1 MSQDAFLFVVNG
13 EASVSAADSEPDVAL
28 HKKRPGGKRPHVKSH
43 RGCLIC
49 KQRRVK
55 CDEQFPCSN
64 CIKRGERCIHSKTS
78 GCSSN
83 QLSMYSPQPQPTGV
97 VAVDNTSINLLHLEL
112 FSHFQREVVDTLAF
126 SDIWPRVLPWSFQ
139 EPYIMYAILCLGATH
154 LCTLRPQASRYSDA
168 AVQLLGKSTSLF
180 SEKLSR
186 PVTARNSEAL
196 MAVSI
201 LMHYI
206 SWSHVELVEKQEYLS
221 YHKSSDILTTH
232 LSNDPLLQL
241 SFGVRGILYESFRHL
256 SGSDSVFLE
265 TGLYS
270 PRYAIEEAIIQQGDD
285 PWRFVSH
292 FMEILD
298 NHRYQLL
305 ISHDHRDDPPLRKN
319 RPLTCPYANQC
330 NDETASTPQQ
340 RPRDP
345 ERLDF
350 EDIAK
355 RLSLLFCLVSMSAS
369 IHNQSAS
376 QTLTLLQPDV
386 ERLFFSFPIH
396 YSKTFR
402 EPALR
407 GDARAL
413 ILLCHFYRAARIL
426 LTSPGTWWARQ
437 RSRVVES
444 RILQDLTSRG
454 LESCVLGEKL

>member
-1 MSQDAFLFVVNG
+1 
-13 EASVSAADSEPDVAL
+13 
-28 HKKRPGGKRPHVKSH
+28 
-43 RGCLIC
+43 
-49 KQRRVK
+49 
-55 CDEQFPCSN
+55 
-64 CIKRGERCIHSKTS
+64 
-78 GCSSN
+78 
-83 QLSMYSPQPQPTGV
+83 
-97 VAVDNTSINLLHLEL
+97 
-112 FSHFQREVVDTLAF
+112 
-126 SDIWPRVLPWSFQ
+126 
-139 EPYIMYAILCLGATH
+139 MYAILCLAATH
-154 LCTLRPQASRYSDA
+154 LSTLRPQTPRYSDA
-168 AVQLLGKSTSLF
+168 SIQLLGKSTSLF
-180 SEKLSR
+180 GEKLSC

-206 SWSHVELVEKQEYLS
+206 SWSHVEFVGKQEHRS
-221 YHKSSDILTTH
+221 SHKSSDTLTAH
-232 LSNDPLLQL
+232 LLNDPLLQL

-285 PWRFVSH
+285 PWRFVNH

-298 NHRYQLL
+298 THRHQPLL
-305 ISHDHRDDPPLRKN
+305 TNEHRDHSPPRKN
-319 RPLTCPYANQC
+319 RFLSCPYADQC
-330 NDETASTPQQ
+330 NDEMASTLEQ
-340 RPRDP
+340 RARDP

-350 EDIAK
+350 QDIAK

-369 IHNQSAS
+369 IHDQSAS
-376 QTLTLLQPDV
+376 RTLTRLQPDI

-402 EPALR
+402 GPALR
-407 GDARAL
+407 GDAGAL

-437 RSRVVES
+437 RSRVIES

-454 LESCVLGEKL
+454 LESCVLGEEL